1 MLHRRTTT
9 AGIRLRLEER
19 TQPLERML
27 TITGV
32 LDHFV
37 PDHRTATDRQARS
50 SRTAYSSTPDGEIPA
65 SGRAD
70 DAAGP
75 DTGA

>member
-1 MLHRRTTT
+1 
-9 AGIRLRLEER
+9 
-19 TQPLERML
+19 ML